1 MASPPTT
8 PAVIAGRAS
17 SASVSQQWTRV
28 FGYRVREARVNGDHR
43 LLAAGPRVMKHPDR
57 PARPRLRT
65 R

>member
-8 PAVIAGRAS
+8 PAVIVARAS
-17 SASVSQQWTRV
+17 SVSVAQQWTHV
-28 FGYRVREARVNGDHR
+28 FGNRLQEARVNGDHR

-57 PARPRLRT
+57 PVRPRLRT